1 MITLYGGPTPNA
13 RKIGIALHEMDL
25 PWRLETVDILAG
37 DQLTPQFLAL
47 NPNNKTPV
55 IVDDE
60 GPSAEPFVLWE
71 TGAILLY
78 LAEKTGRFVPTDRAK
93 RAVCWQWLM
102 FQVSGVGPMFGQ
114 EAHFTHYAKDRHP
127 YAIERYAREVDR
139 LLMVLNGR
147 LAHAQWLAGDEY
159 TIADMAT
166 LPYLRRQL
174 IEKAGRFPHVER
186 WAEAMLAR
194 PAVAE
199 GMKVGVARPEVI
211 EGGLQGFTDE
221 HRAILWGDRQ
231 HAPR

>member
-1 MITLYGGPTPNA
+1 VIVLYGGPTPNA
-13 RKIGIALHEMDL
+13 RKIAIALCEMAL
-25 PWRLETVDILAG
+25 PWRLEPIDILAG
-37 DQLTPQFLAL
+37 DQLTPEFLAL

-55 IVDDE
+55 IVDED
-60 GPSAEPFVLWE
+60 GPGGRPFVLWE

-78 LAEKTGRFVPTDRAK
+78 LAEKTGRFLPADPEGRAI
-93 RAVCWQWLM
+93 CWQWLM

-127 YAIERYAREVDR
+127 YAIERYSREVSR
-139 LLMVLNGR
+139 LMMVLNGR
-147 LAHAQWLAGDEY
+147 LAQAAWLAGEAY

-174 IEKAGRFPHVER
+174 VETAGQYPHIER
-186 WAEAMLAR
+186 WAAEMSSR

-199 GMKVGVARPEVI
+199 GLKVGVARPEVI
-211 EGGLQGFTDE
+211 EGGLQGFSDE
-221 HRAILWGDRQ
+221 HRSILWGDRQ

>member
-13 RKIGIALHEMDL
+13 RKIAIALLEME
-25 PWRLETVDILAG
+25 LEWQLEYVDILAG
-37 DQLTPQFLAL
+37 DQLTPEFLAL

-55 IVDDE
+55 IVDAN
-60 GPSAEPFVLWE
+60 GPAGEPLTLWE

-78 LAEKTGRFVPTDRAK
+78 LAEKTGRFLPRDPVK
-93 RAVCWQWLM
+93 RAICWQWLM

-114 EAHFTHYAKDRHP
+114 QAHFTHYAKDRHP
-127 YAIERYAREVDR
+127 YAIERYSREVDR
-139 LLMVLNGR
+139 LMMVLDKR
-147 LAHAQWLAGDEY
+147 LGEAEWLGGDDY
-159 TIADMAT
+159 SIADMAT

-174 IEKAGRFPHVER
+174 IERAGQFPNVDR
-186 WAEAMLAR
+186 WGAAMLAR

-199 GMKVGVARPEVI
+199 GIKVGVARAETI
-211 EGGLQGFTDE
+211 EGGLTGFTDA